1 MQSLHNFYL
10 IKFVMARAH
19 PSRRTHPP
27 SLLRKGGQKFAV
39 GKYFAPLLGSRGG
52 QSGKRYEF
60 EKKKSLKVKGWHEL
74 VNQ

>member
-1 MQSLHNFYL
+1 
-10 IKFVMARAH
+10 MARAH

-52 QSGKRYEF
+52 QGRKRYEF
-60 EKKKSLKVKGWHEL
+60 EEKKSSEDPSKWDP
-74 VNQ
+74 